1 MGEEAAMYGDYLVMC
16 GMAWAQFGR
25 QEAGL
30 ELVRALSSPDQDVRV
45 LARVLLEQA
54 NEGAKELI
62 GEALAQ
68 DEISASMATLCSF
81 RQDSGSKL
89 KASNAQL
96 WRSTAA
102 A

>member
-1 MGEEAAMYGDYLVMC
+1 MYGDYLVMC

-30 ELVRALSSPDQDVRV
+30 ELVRALNSPDQDLRV

-54 NEGAKELI
+54 SDGAKELI

-81 RQDSGSKL
+81 RPCKPSTPSF
-89 KASNAQL
+89 
-96 WRSTAA
+96 WRSIASA
-102 A
+102 